1 MRVKSVAPLS
11 GPVGFLGI
19 PDTSQRDVSSWE
31 LSKFLNKR
39 ELSPKEAG
47 LQFRPHNSFSLHNT
61 MFYIKEKIVIIT
73 AQKLFAASCLL
84 LEIKLLLVER
94 IYTKW
99 KNILQI
105 MNKVSWDFFFFL
117 VVLF

>member
-1 MRVKSVAPLS
+1 M
-11 GPVGFLGI
+11 
-19 PDTSQRDVSSWE
+19 
-31 LSKFLNKR
+31 
-39 ELSPKEAG
+39 
-47 LQFRPHNSFSLHNT
+47 QFRPHNSFSLHNT